1 MALIIWKEAYSVN
14 IAEIDNQHKKLI
26 ELINNLHDAMITG
39 KAKEEMSKILSSL
52 VDYTLYHFATEE
64 KIFDQYDFPGSKA
77 HKKQHN
83 DLIEQVAA
91 LQKKHEDGERV
102 LTIDVMNFLRDWL
115 NDHIMGSDKKGYGPY
130 LNSKGV
136 Y

>member
-1 MALIIWKEAYSVN
+1 MALITWKEAYSVN
-14 IAEIDNQHKKLI
+14 ISEIDNQHKKLVG
-26 ELINNLHDAMITG
+26 LINSLHDAMLAG
-39 KAKEEMSKILSSL
+39 KAKDIMSKTLSDL

-64 KIFDQYDFPGSKA
+64 KYFDKYNYPRSEA
-77 HKKQHN
+77 HKKQHS

-115 NDHIMGSDKKGYGPY
+115 NDHIIGCDKGYGPY
-130 LNSKGV
+130 LNSKGLN
-136 Y
+136 

>member
-1 MALIIWKEAYSVN
+1 MALMIWKEAYSVN

-39 KAKEEMSKILSSL
+39 KAKEEMSKILSGL

-77 HKKQHN
+77 HKKQHS

-102 LTIDVMNFLRDWL
+102 LTIDVMNFLRDWW

>member
-39 KAKEEMSKILSSL
+39 KAKEEMSKILSGL

-83 DLIEQVAA
+83 DFIEQVAA